1 MERIEIKVNSNL
13 MNYRLFFDNR
23 VNILRGDSATGKS
36 FLLRLLDNKRNSK
49 IDIQSTYK
57 LFHINVDMIL
67 NGLPL
72 NDDTV
77 YVLDEG
83 DGIENSEIVNLIN
96 KSRFKFLLITRE
108 SDLENVN
115 YGIHQIYNLH
125 QSGKYN
131 ISKPSYDY
139 DLNNRLLNTDKI
151 VEIVTEDSKSRF
163 EFYSNYNNFSVVS
176 SFGNSNINKY
186 IKDNQIIV
194 IDSLAYGPFI
204 KSLVDI
210 SKNRNIFL
218 IYPKSFEWL
227 ILTSKIFNIPS
238 GRIYELYEKSI
249 NKTEEKFYETYLSSE
264 SNKLGIWYSKSKLNT
279 KFIESGNFEK
289 ISQRI
294 EELFNINLVELN
306 SKLNNKNDYWG
317 W

>member
-1 MERIEIKVNSNL
+1 MENIEIKINSAL

-36 FLLRLLDNKRNSK
+36 FLLRLLDNRRNSK

-57 LFHINVDMIL
+57 LFHINIDMIL

-77 YVLDEG
+77 YILDEG

-151 VEIVTEDSKSRF
+151 VEIVTEDSKSGF
-163 EFYSNYNNFSVVS
+163 EYYYNYNNFSVVS

-186 IKDNQIIV
+186 IKDNQIVV

-238 GRIYELYEKSI
+238 SRIYELYEKSI
-249 NKTEEKFYETYLSSE
+249 NQTEEKFYEKFLDIE
-264 SNKLGIWYSKSKLNT
+264 SNRLGMRYSKSKLNI
-279 KFIESGNFEK
+279 KFIENGNFEK
-289 ISQRI
+289 INQRVVD
-294 EELFNINLVELN
+294 LFNINLIELN
-306 SKLNNKNDYWG
+306 SKLNNKNDYWS

>member
-1 MERIEIKVNSNL
+1 MESIEIKINSPL
-13 MNYRLFFDNR
+13 MNYRLSFNNR

-36 FLLRLLDNKRNSK
+36 FLLRLLDNRRNSK

-72 NDDTV
+72 NDDIV
-77 YVLDEG
+77 YILDEG
-83 DGIENSEIVNLIN
+83 DGIENSEIINLIN
-96 KSRFKFLLITRE
+96 KSRFKFILITRE

-115 YGIHQIYNLH
+115 YGIYQIYNLH

-151 VEIVTEDSKSRF
+151 VEIVTEDSKSGF
-163 EFYSNYNNFSVVS
+163 EYYYNYNNFSVVS

-227 ILTSKIFNIPS
+227 ILTSRIFNIS
-238 GRIYELYEKSI
+238 SSKIYELYEKST

-289 ISQRI
+289 INQRI
-294 EELFNINLVELN
+294 KELFNIDLVELN
-306 SKLNNKNDYWG
+306 SKLNNKNDYWS

>member
-13 MNYRLFFDNR
+13 MNYRLFFGNR

-49 IDIQSTYK
+49 IDIQSTCK

-115 YGIHQIYNLH
+115 YGIHQIYNLY
-125 QSGKYN
+125 QLGKYN

-151 VEIVTEDSKSRF
+151 VEIVTEDSKSGF

-186 IKDNQIIV
+186 IKDNQIVV

-238 GRIYELYEKSI
+238 GKIYELYEKSI

-289 ISQRI
+289 INQRI